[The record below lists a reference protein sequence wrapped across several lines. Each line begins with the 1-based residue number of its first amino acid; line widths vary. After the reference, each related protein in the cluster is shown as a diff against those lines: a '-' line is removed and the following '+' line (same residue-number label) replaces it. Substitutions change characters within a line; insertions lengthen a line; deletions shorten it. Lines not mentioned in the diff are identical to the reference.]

1 MVCPLGKICF
11 EITHCFKNKY
21 TKYSKFAIVENIIA
35 EFKNITDPKFFFKN
49 FISNSSVGSD
59 MIKVNNNRFV
69 LQMRKFRLRI
79 SY

>member
-49 FISNSSVGSD
+49 LYVKFISG
-59 MIKVNNNRFV
+59 
-69 LQMRKFRLRI
+69 LRHDKGKQ
-79 SY
+79 